1 MIEEQDKQQENAKSE
16 QIPEQ
21 KAEPAEETEAMRQ
34 AKETINAFCQEE
46 YGVDAD
52 FSDLRKVGIA
62 YSTVTDEELEAQID
76 LDLVNCVMRASV
88 GGVPVGSVQCRDLAD
103 MNENLLPNLDFSELI
118 AFAEGLLTPELLKQI
133 HEKQEQ
139 IPEQKTA
146 EVSAQEEPSAL
157 SVPTFAEPTKAALP
171 TAFHP
176 EVSPDDRTDYRLP
189 EGISPQT
196 FSAPEKYQ
204 ANVAAIRLLRQLES
218 ENRLAT
224 PEEQTTLASYV
235 GWGGLADCF
244 DPTNRHY
251 EELKALLTPEEY
263 EAAKESTLT
272 AFYTPPVVMKA
283 IYKALAN
290 MGFQGGNILEPMR
303 RRQFHRRIAGR
314 NAGSRVYG
322 VELDSVSGRI
332 AQQLYQKQNI
342 SVTGFENT
350 AFPDSFFDVAVGNVP
365 FGQFKVLDPKYNK
378 YNFLIHDYFFAK
390 TLDKV
395 RPGGIVAMLTSK
407 GTMDKE
413 NPAVRRYLAQ
423 RADLIGAIRLP
434 EDTFRGMQGQR
445 RWRTSCSFRSGI
457 P

>member
-1 MIEEQDKQQENAKSE
+1 MAGDPAEPQPETEQKPSPQDTLLRTYRKVKAENPDHLAVIRVGDFYELFGKDAETAAEALGLTLTSRGFANGERLPMCGFPYHVSESYLRRLFDAGHPYAVIEEQDKQQENAKPE

-21 KAEPAEETEAMRQ
+21 KAEPTEETEAMRQ
-34 AKETINAFCQEE
+34 AKETINAFCQEK

-103 MNENLLPNLDFSELI
+103 MNDNLLPDLDFSELI
-118 AFAEGLLTPELLKQI
+118 AFAEGLLTPELLEQI

-146 EVSAQEEPSAL
+146 EVSAPEEPAVL

-176 EVSPDDRTDYRLP
+176 EVSPDDRIDYRLP
-189 EGISPQT
+189 EGTAPQT

-235 GWGGLADCF
+235 G
-244 DPTNRHY
+244 
-251 EELKALLTPEEY
+251 
-263 EAAKESTLT
+263 
-272 AFYTPPVVMKA
+272 
-283 IYKALAN
+283 
-290 MGFQGGNILEPMR
+290 
-303 RRQFHRRIAGR
+303 
-314 NAGSRVYG
+314 
-322 VELDSVSGRI
+322 
-332 AQQLYQKQNI
+332 
-342 SVTGFENT
+342 
-350 AFPDSFFDVAVGNVP
+350 
-365 FGQFKVLDPKYNK
+365 
-378 YNFLIHDYFFAK
+378 
-390 TLDKV
+390 
-395 RPGGIVAMLTSK
+395 
-407 GTMDKE
+407 
-413 NPAVRRYLAQ
+413 
-423 RADLIGAIRLP
+423 
-434 EDTFRGMQGQR
+434 
-445 RWRTSCSFRSGI
+445 
-457 P
+457 